1 MDFADG
7 VDEAGVSEGQFLLK
21 GKVPV
26 FASGGDHDFFESGVD
41 DIELVSSLDVLLL
54 DEEERVAHA
63 ARHRDDVLPPE
74 RLDELGVGA
83 RLAVLPLPDLALP
96 LALEGSNSM
105 AFKGCF

>member
-1 MDFADG
+1 MEPLYLVFVLSRAMYTSSVRTLLLLLGRGLIIPLGGG
-7 VDEAGVSEGQFLLK
+7 VGLGAPRGQ
-21 GKVPV
+21 P
-26 FASGGDHDFFESGVD
+26 
-41 DIELVSSLDVLLL
+41 LDVLLL

-96 LALEGSNSM
+96 LALDGNSM

>member
-1 MDFADG
+1 MSLSQSDTLSVRTLLLLLGRGLIVPLGG
-7 VDEAGVSEGQFLLK
+7 VGLGAPRGQ
-21 GKVPV
+21 P
-26 FASGGDHDFFESGVD
+26 
-41 DIELVSSLDVLLL
+41 LDVLLL

-96 LALEGSNSM
+96 LALDGNSM